1 MKKSL
6 LIAMTILLTACSK
19 TSDNL
24 QTESDPQLHSL
35 PIPAASFITSQPAS
49 CKDVRCYNLN
59 VSADNL
65 KSQYVLSLL
74 DAGWTVNS
82 IESTKVLQATK
93 DQVQYLIFL
102 SKSNQENASTLTIR
116 AQ

>member
-6 LIAMTILLTACSK
+6 LIAMTILLTACSN
-19 TSDNL
+19 TSDKL

-35 PIPAASFITSQPAS
+35 PIPATSFITTQPAH
-49 CKDVRCYNLN
+49 CEDLRCYNLN
-59 VSADNL
+59 VSPDNL

-74 DAGWTVNS
+74 DAGWTVS
-82 IESTKVLQATK
+82 SVESTKVLQATK
-93 DQVQYLIFL
+93 DQVRYLIIL
-102 SKSNQENASTLTIR
+102 SKSDQENASKLTIR